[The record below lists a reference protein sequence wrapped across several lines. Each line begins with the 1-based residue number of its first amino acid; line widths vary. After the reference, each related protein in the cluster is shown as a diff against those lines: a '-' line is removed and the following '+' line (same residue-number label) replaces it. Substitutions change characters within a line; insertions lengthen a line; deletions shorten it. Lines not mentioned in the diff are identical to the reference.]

1 MEQDNE
7 QESNNDNNTSNKE
20 EELRSSPKDQELQRG
35 DSRMSIENELVSIY
49 LFN

>member
-1 MEQDNE
+1 MKKDNE

-20 EELRSSPKDQELQRG
+20 EELRSSLKDRELQRG
-35 DSRMSIENELVSIY
+35 DSRISIDNQLVSIY